1 MFNVYTVTFTPA
13 LERAERRQAS
23 NERRGYWTLRCGT
36 CGDDAPNGVTRE
48 RWAANGCTCDACR
61 WEPVVG
67 EGVTLCGYSDR
78 HAFTIVSVS
87 KSGKSFKAQRDT
99 AKLQNGAASGAPDAL
114 HFSPGG
120 FVGHTSGTQRWEYAP
135 NPEGQI
141 VTIRRVMR
149 GAHKL
154 TPRWQK
160 DRVTRCIPGRSEHYD
175 FNF

>member
-1 MFNVYTVTFTPA
+1 
-13 LERAERRQAS
+13 
-23 NERRGYWTLRCGT
+23 
-36 CGDDAPNGVTRE
+36 
-48 RWAANGCTCDACR
+48 
-61 WEPVVG
+61 
-67 EGVTLCGYSDR
+67 VTLCGYSDR
-78 HAFTIVSVS
+78 HAFTIVFVS

-114 HFSPGG
+114 TFSPGG
-120 FVGHTSGTQRWEYAP
+120 FADHTSGTQRWEYAP
-135 NPEGQI
+135 NADGEI

-160 DRVTRCIPGRSEHYD
+160 DRVTRCVPGRSEHYD